1 MAKRGVAS
9 APRGNHLKES
19 TTGTNV
25 RFLPRGAG
33 ERMTQTRETQFQT
46 GFAECA
52 KSDVSRV
59 KNLDFKIKMVVGDGC
74 KNGGPFLVNEP
85 SNAAF

>member
-1 MAKRGVAS
+1 
-9 APRGNHLKES
+9 
-19 TTGTNV
+19 
-25 RFLPRGAG
+25 
-33 ERMTQTRETQFQT
+33 MTQTRETQFQT